1 MTKSRK
7 FIAWF
12 NEPTKENLALACGKG
27 ASLAKITLANIPISE
42 YESAGE
48 S

>member
-1 MTKSRK
+1 LAKSRK

-12 NEPTKENLALACGKG
+12 NEPNKEDLASACGKG
-27 ASLAKITLANIPISE
+27 ASLAKVTHTNIPISE
-42 YESAGE
+42 NESAGE